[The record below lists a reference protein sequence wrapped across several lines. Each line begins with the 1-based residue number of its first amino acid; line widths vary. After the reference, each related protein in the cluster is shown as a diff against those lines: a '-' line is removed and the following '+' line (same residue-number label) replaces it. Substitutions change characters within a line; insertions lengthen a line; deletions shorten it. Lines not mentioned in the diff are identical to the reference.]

1 MGAAPA
7 MRCWVPLCAVKACAE
22 LFIVVTAPART
33 ITGWVS
39 GRFPVMTRA
48 CESKIEPVP
57 GPRTAGDPPTDE
69 PSRGAATSF
78 IERSR
83 VATVVP
89 ARKATATATAAV
101 ISHRVRCDRSTAR
114 CRARR
119 RTVLAGAATRRGS
132 AKDSRMTRGLRMG
145 RVQSAV
151 GTVPWWAL
159 TMPTGFTALSGRTTS
174 SGGVDTC
181 RLVTVARGGMQAGAG
196 WAGGLWGVEGTTMT
210 EGSVEPT
217 PVSCGYSEA
226 PREAN
231 PQVSGD
237 RGSSLQGRLTT
248 THPTSE
254 SASPG
259 WGSRPGAADR
269 YPLLADP
276 GIAPSAVSGS
286 VRRAATPRA
295 LTCAAGFGCTESRTD
310 CGADRTAARI
320 ARSGGYRLAIFVYRS
335 TCPGWAAGIAGPCA
349 VGVTRVVPPFETIS
363 RRAPRG

>member
-1 MGAAPA
+1 
-7 MRCWVPLCAVKACAE
+7 MRCSVPFCVVKACSE
-22 LFIVVTAPART
+22 VFIVVIAPAWM
-33 ITGWVS
+33 ITGRLS
-39 GRFPVMTRA
+39 GRFPVITAA

-69 PSRGAATSF
+69 PSRGATTSF

-101 ISHRVRCDRSTAR
+101 ISHRVRCDRATAR

-119 RTVLAGAATRRGS
+119 RTVLGGAATRRGS
-132 AKDSRMTRGLRMG
+132 AKDSRMTRGLRIG
-145 RVQSAV
+145 RVQSAA
-151 GTVPWWAL
+151 GTVPWWAVARSKGRCA
-159 TMPTGFTALSGRTTS
+159 MSGRTTS
-174 SGGVDTC
+174 FGGADTC
-181 RLVTVARGGMQAGAG
+181 RVVTVARGGMQAGAG
-196 WAGGLWGVEGTTMT
+196 WAGGLCCAEGTTT
-210 EGSVEPT
+210 KEGSVEPT

-248 THPTSE
+248 THPTSV

-269 YPLLADP
+269 YPPADP
-276 GIAPSAVSGS
+276 GIAPSAVSGT
-286 VRRAATPRA
+286 VRAATPRA
-295 LTCAAGFGCTESRTD
+295 LTRGRGSRTTDSGTD
-310 CGADRTAARI
+310 CGTDRTAARI
-320 ARSGGYRLAIFVYRS
+320 ARSGGNRLATAVHRS
-335 TCPGWAAGIAGPCA
+335 TSPGWASSRAGNAL
-349 VGVTRVVPPFETIS
+349 TM
-363 RRAPRG
+363 